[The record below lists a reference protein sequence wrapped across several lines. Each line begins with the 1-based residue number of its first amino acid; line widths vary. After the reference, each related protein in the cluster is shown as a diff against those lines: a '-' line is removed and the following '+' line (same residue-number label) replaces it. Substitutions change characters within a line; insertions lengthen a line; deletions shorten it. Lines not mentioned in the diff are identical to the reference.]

1 MWVCQYLFEILFP
14 FSMDTCPRSGIAGT
28 YDSSFLNFWETSI
41 LFSTVAAPIY
51 IPTNRREVISHCGFD
66 MYLFP
71 LQFVMSSTFSCTCWP
86 FICLLWTNVYLGP
99 LPSFKMVYLFFA
111 CWVVWVVFIFWL
123 LTSYQVYDLQIV
135 LPFHRLPF
143 DFVESLFAV

>member
-1 MWVCQYLFEILFP
+1 MYCSLQQLYQFTIPSRVQKCSLVSTSSPILVISCLFK
-14 FSMDTCPRSGIAGT
+14 
-28 YDSSFLNFWETSI
+28 DSHSS
-41 LFSTVAAPIY
+41 
-51 IPTNRREVISHCGFD
+51 RREVISHCGFD

-111 CWVVWVVFIFWL
+111 CWVVWVVFIFLL